1 MKNTIILSILIT
13 VLCIGTFSFKSRKPI
28 LPPLPDLKVTS
39 IIPSV
44 LNGNLVLKIKIRNVG
59 IANATGTFE
68 TYIELNN
75 TSEPSPNPKRIKNR
89 LIAGLNAHQS
99 KTIEV
104 VYLASEVHPNDKK
117 VTVVVD
123 SKDNQITESN
133 ENNNRRRVL
142 IPSL

>member
-1 MKNTIILSILIT
+1 MKNKIILSIIIAF
-13 VLCIGTFSFKSRKPI
+13 LCAGTFGFKSSKSI
-28 LPPLPDLKVTS
+28 LPHLPDLKVIS

-59 IANATGTFE
+59 NANVTGTFE

-75 TSEPSPNPKRIKNR
+75 TTEPSPNPKRIKNR
-89 LIAGLNAHQS
+89 LITGLNAHQS

-104 VYLASEVHPNDKK
+104 VYLASDVHPNDKK

-123 SKDNQITESN
+123 SKDNQIAESN
-133 ENNNRRRVL
+133 ENNNKKRVL